1 MKIGSLETM
10 WAEDE
15 MHNCSCYCTTGE
27 VLKHFKFF
35 FQPINQVFFL
45 ADYKEKT

>member
-15 MHNCSCYCTTGE
+15 MHNCSFYCMTGE

-35 FQPINQVFFL
+35 FSTHQSSFFL
-45 ADYKEKT
+45 ANYKEKT